1 LIGLVGPAWER
12 ELPMQP
18 TEGVNPMNIVRMGI
32 DLSKNVFHV
41 RAVDGEDR
49 VVIQRML
56 NRSQLRHFL
65 AMTPPCEVATESCG
79 SASHWAR
86 YAAACGHRTRII
98 AAQFVKPYVKS
109 NKNDFNDAAAICE
122 AASRPTMRFV
132 PMKSVEQQDIQA
144 LHRVRTRRV
153 AERTALV
160 NQIRGLLLE
169 YGVTMS
175 VGLIALRRRLPSVLS
190 EDGNELTPRS
200 RALFRELYDEL
211 VILDENVAAV
221 ERKIREIFRANEA
234 CQRLA
239 AIRGVGPLISTAL
252 IASVGDARVFKNGR
266 HMAAWLGLVPRQQS
280 TGGKPRLMG
289 ISKRG
294 DRYLRTLL
302 IHGARSAMRVID
314 RSPDARAR
322 WAADVARRRGKN
334 IATVALANK
343 TARIAWAML
352 AHGDSYRAAA

>member
-1 LIGLVGPAWER
+1 
-12 ELPMQP
+12 
-18 TEGVNPMNIVRMGI
+18 
-32 DLSKNVFHV
+32 
-41 RAVDGEDR
+41 
-49 VVIQRML
+49 
-56 NRSQLRHFL
+56 
-65 AMTPPCEVATESCG
+65 
-79 SASHWAR
+79 
-86 YAAACGHRTRII
+86 
-98 AAQFVKPYVKS
+98 
-109 NKNDFNDAAAICE
+109 
-122 AASRPTMRFV
+122 
-132 PMKSVEQQDIQA
+132 
-144 LHRVRTRRV
+144 
-153 AERTALV
+153 
-160 NQIRGLLLE
+160 
-169 YGVTMS
+169 
-175 VGLIALRRRLPSVLS
+175 
-190 EDGNELTPRS
+190 
-200 RALFRELYDEL
+200 LYDEL

-322 WAADVARRRGKN
+322 WAADVERRRGKN